1 MPQWRNA
8 RRREENQE
16 DPRKTQSRDPRMPQG
31 EMPEEGKKTK
41 KTQESP
47 EFDKF
52 TVLSAQRLTMC
63 SQEEFEKHKYEK
75 YRNTMERTPQI

>member
-1 MPQWRNA
+1 MPEEEKKTKKTHERPNPGTQECH
-8 RRREENQE
+8 RE
-16 DPRKTQSRDPRMPQG
+16 KSR
-31 EMPEEGKKTK
+31 MPEEGKKTK

-47 EFDKF
+47 EFDKC

-75 YRNTMERTPQI
+75 YRNTMERTPQIWET

>member
-1 MPQWRNA
+1 
-8 RRREENQE
+8 
-16 DPRKTQSRDPRMPQG
+16 MPQG

-47 EFDKF
+47 EFDKC

-63 SQEEFEKHKYEK
+63 GQEEFEKHKYEK
-75 YRNTMERTPQI
+75 HRNTME